1 MIREAIGTVTTG
13 RDLTDL
19 EAGAVMQEILGGG
32 ATQAQMGAFLTALRM
47 KGESVP
53 EIAGFARAMRGAA
66 VRISPEVSGV
76 LVDTCGTGGD
86 GAGTFNISTAA
97 AFVVAGASVP
107 VVKHGNRSATSRCG
121 SADVLAALGVR
132 GDIEPERA
140 RTIVEKIGIVFLYAP
155 AYHPALGRVA
165 GVRSE
170 IGVRTVF
177 NLLGPLANPAGAEAQ
192 LVGVYSPALTE
203 TVAGVLKSLG
213 VGRAMVVH
221 GSGIDE
227 ISTAG
232 PTRVSE
238 LREGEVRT
246 YDLFCEEYGIPPA
259 SLSDLAGG
267 DAAENARIMERVLDG
282 EDGPA
287 RDIVLLNAAAA
298 IYLGGRAE
306 CLEDGIR
313 RAEDSIDS
321 GKAREKLDALV
332 RETESA
338 R

>member
-1 MIREAIGTVTTG
+1 MIREAIGRVAEG
-13 RDLTDL
+13 RDLSGR
-19 EAGAVMQEILGGG
+19 EAGEVMHEILSGG
-32 ATQAQMGAFLTALRM
+32 ATPAQVGGFLAAMRM
-47 KGESVP
+47 KGESVD
-53 EIAGFARAMRGAA
+53 EIAAFAQAMREAS
-66 VRISPEVSGV
+66 VRIRPRVTGV

-86 GAGTFNISTAA
+86 GSGTFNISTTA
-97 AFVVAGASVP
+97 AFVVAGAGVP
-107 VVKHGNRSATSRCG
+107 VVKHGNRGATSRCG
-121 SADVLAALGVR
+121 SADVLAALGV
-132 GDIEPERA
+132 GLDLGPERA
-140 RTIVEKIGIVFLYAP
+140 REIVEEIGFVFLYAP
-155 AYHPALGRVA
+155 AYHPALGRVS

-177 NLLGPLANPAGAEAQ
+177 NLLGPLANPAGAGAQ
-192 LVGVYSPALTE
+192 LVGVYSPALVE

-232 PTRVSE
+232 PTHVAE
-238 LREGEVRT
+238 LRDGAVRT
-246 YDLFCEEYGIPPA
+246 YDLACEDYGIPPA

-267 DAAENARIMERVLDG
+267 DTAENAQILRGVLDG
-282 EDGPA
+282 EHGPA

-298 IYLGGRAE
+298 IYLGGRARS
-306 CLEDGIR
+306 LRDGLC

-332 RETESA
+332 RATGGA
-338 R
+338 

>member
-13 RDLTDL
+13 RDLTDQ
-19 EAGAVMQEILGGG
+19 EAGAVMEEILGGG

-53 EIAGFARAMRGAA
+53 EIAGFARAMRGAS
-66 VRISPEVSGV
+66 VRIRPKVTGV

-97 AFVVAGASVP
+97 AFVVAGAGVP

-121 SADVLAALGVR
+121 SADVLAALGVCR
-132 GDIEPERA
+132 DIEPERA
-140 RTIVEKIGIVFLYAP
+140 RTIVEEIGIVFLYAP

-165 GVRSE
+165 GPRSE
-170 IGVRTVF
+170 LGIRTVF

-213 VGRAMVVH
+213 VRRAMVVN

-238 LREGEVRT
+238 LREGEVRSYT
-246 YDLFCEEYGIPPA
+246 LLCEDYGIPPA

-267 DAAENARIMERVLDG
+267 DAAENARILEGVLDG
-282 EDGPA
+282 EHGPA
-287 RDIVLLNAAAA
+287 RDIVLLNAAAG
-298 IYLGGRAE
+298 IYLGGRAGD
-306 CLEDGIR
+306 L
-313 RAEDSIDS
+313 AEGLRLAEASIDS

-332 RETESA
+332 GATGSA

>member
-1 MIREAIGTVTTG
+1 MIREAIGAVAAG
-13 RDLTDL
+13 RDLTGG
-19 EAGAVMQEILGGG
+19 EAGEVMQEILGGG
-32 ATQAQMGAFLTALRM
+32 ASPAQMGSFLTALRM
-47 KGESVP
+47 KGETVP
-53 EIAGFARAMRGAA
+53 EIAGFAQAMRGAS
-66 VRISPEVSGV
+66 VRISPEVPGV

-86 GAGTFNISTAA
+86 GAGTFNISTTA
-97 AFVVAGASVP
+97 AFVVAGAGVP

-140 RTIVEKIGIVFLYAP
+140 RTIVEEIGIVFLYAP
-155 AYHPALGRVA
+155 LYHPAMGRVA

-232 PTRVSE
+232 STRISE
-238 LREGEVRT
+238 LRDGTVRT
-246 YDLFCEEYGIPPA
+246 YDLLCEEYGISPA

-267 DAAENARIMERVLDG
+267 DAAENARILESVLDG
-282 EDGPA
+282 ERGPA

-298 IYLGGRAE
+298 IYLGGRAGS
-306 CLEDGIR
+306 LEEGLR
-313 RAEDSIDS
+313 RAENSIDS

-332 RETESA
+332 RATGSA

>member
-1 MIREAIGTVTTG
+1 MIREAIGAVTAG
-13 RDLTDL
+13 RDLTGQ
-19 EAGAVMQEILGGG
+19 EAGAVMEEILGGG

-47 KGESVP
+47 KGETVP
-53 EIAGFARAMRGAA
+53 EIAGFARAMRDAA
-66 VRISPEVSGV
+66 VKISPEVSGV

-86 GAGTFNISTAA
+86 GSGTFNISTAA
-97 AFVVAGASVP
+97 AFVVAGAGVP
-107 VVKHGNRSATSRCG
+107 VVKHGNRSATSKCG

-140 RTIVEKIGIVFLYAP
+140 RAIVEEIGIVFLYARV
-155 AYHPALGRVA
+155 YHPAMGRVA

-213 VGRAMVVH
+213 VGRAMVVN

-238 LREGEVRT
+238 LRDGEVRT
-246 YDLFCEEYGIPPA
+246 YDLLCEDYGIPSA
-259 SLSDLAGG
+259 SLSDLVGG
-267 DAAENARIMERVLDG
+267 DAAENARILKDVLDG
-282 EDGPA
+282 EPGPA
-287 RDIVLLNAAAA
+287 RDIVLLNAAAG
-298 IYLGGRAE
+298 IYLGGRAGDLAE
-306 CLEDGIR
+306 GLR

-332 RETESA
+332 RATENA